1 MLPLH
6 AAAPGALA
14 HCRLGHCSAEPGHR
28 RLAAHLGLD
37 PLLDLG
43 MRLGEGSG
51 AMAAVPLVAMACAG
65 VTDVPTFAEWFGPA
79 PE

>member
-1 MLPLH
+1 
-6 AAAPGALA
+6 
-14 HCRLGHCSAEPGHR
+14 
-28 RLAAHLGLD
+28 
-37 PLLDLG
+37 